1 MIRKIISI
9 DLTPIE
15 HHAKAFGFPYLPITE
30 IIAYCRSCGEIDIL
44 ETLVPLVRRVP
55 SDSTDESISKVTTAF
70 SNKQYALQLSGA
82 RVIECSSKSSSS
94 SATGYKQS
102 DDQRLML
109 TTLMLCMK
117 LKPDYLMLFAADG
130 DFAPMVE
137 ILRSEGIRT
146 EVVAPLDSLAGELKR
161 YATKIYD
168 FDEMLATIK
177 DKFWNN
183 GEFGVETDRNAHSP
197 KRIPSD
203 ASLQCVSSSD
213 IE

>member
-15 HHAKAFGFPYLPITE
+15 YHAKVFCFPYLPITE
-30 IIAYCRSCGEIDIL
+30 IISFCTADGETDII
-44 ETLVPLVRRVP
+44 ETLVPLVRRLP
-55 SDSTDESISKVTTAF
+55 GDSTDESISKVTTAF
-70 SNKQYALQLSGA
+70 SHKQYALQLSGA

-94 SATGYKQS
+94 FVTGYKQS

-137 ILRSEGIRT
+137 ILRHEGIRT

-168 FDEMLATIK
+168 FSEILATIK
-177 DKFWNN
+177 EKFWNN
-183 GEFGVETDRNAHSP
+183 GELVDR
-197 KRIPSD
+197 RD
-203 ASLQCVSSSD
+203 M
-213 IE
+213 